1 MVDKKY
7 RSEYTGEQIDTAVT
21 KINSLD
27 LNNYYDK
34 SEINSELDKKLSKTV
49 ADEIYYNKT
58 EINDQGHFED
68 DAPNAQVSVGNLMAG
83 TKLAGLSVKT
93 ILKMMVYGEGRYP
106 ELTAPSFSYALNGAN
121 FGIYGAAYTLS
132 GTLSFDRGTI
142 NPAYGTSGYRAG
154 APYRYDV
161 GESQIHSELT
171 AQPFDY
177 ECEAL
182 KPGENEIKISVYYAE
197 GEQPFNSVGAPYRA
211 PYPAGSI
218 EKTAV
223 VIGLTASFS
232 GIDGKDPTEDAFPTE
247 LISVDSKE
255 YGKSGL
261 FGNRNDIYGYQV
273 VTPGI
278 STAQDIQIILLPDGV
293 DIHGIQS
300 WNILSGGWD
309 WFYGENAQETIAAN
323 TWIKTDEVV
332 SREINGVAVNY
343 RKYKFNTEEYGL
355 MDENYFRFFL
365 KEVE

>member
-7 RSEYTGEQIDTAVT
+7 RSEYTGEQIDAAVT

-34 SEINSELDKKLSKTV
+34 SEINSELNKKLDKTV
-49 ADEIYYNKT
+49 ADESYYNKT
-58 EINDQGHFED
+58 EINDQGHFEN

-93 ILKMMVYGEGRYP
+93 ILKMMVYGEGVYP
-106 ELTAPSFSYALNGAN
+106 KLTAPSFSYTLNGAN
-121 FGIYGAAYTLS
+121 FGRCGGPYTLS
-132 GTLSFDRGTI
+132 GTLSFDRGAI

-154 APYRYDV
+154 SPYRYEV
-161 GESQIHSELT
+161 EEIQIDSELT
-171 AQPFDY
+171 EQPFNY
-177 ECEAL
+177 ECVAL

-197 GEQPFNSVGAPYRA
+197 GEQPFNSVGAPYGS

-218 EKTAV
+218 EKITT

-232 GIDGKDPTEDAFPTE
+232 GIDGKDPIKDAFPAE

-255 YGKSGL
+255 YEKSGL
-261 FGNRNDIYGYQV
+261 FGNGDEIYGYQV

-278 STAQDIQIILLPDGV
+278 STAQDVQVILLPDGI
-293 DIHGIQS
+293 DIRGIRS

-309 WFYGENAQETIAAN
+309 WFYGENAQETITAN
-323 TWIKTDEVV
+323 TWIKTDEVI
-332 SREINGVAVNY
+332 SKEIDGIAVNY
-343 RKYKFNTEEYGL
+343 RKYKFNTEDYGL